1 MDKPKRISRTIEYQ
15 SPWVNLYVDK
25 VSFPNGRIIDRHHL
39 LDFERPSVAAV
50 VDDPGGR
57 ILFVR
62 IPRYTTG
69 SSEWE
74 IPAGNME
81 KGESVF
87 AAAKREVFEE
97 TGYLSQDFVH
107 LYTYSPLNGI
117 SNKVF
122 HVVRC
127 KAAQQTKEPDSSEV
141 QAIRWFTTTEIRD
154 MINNQEISD
163 GFTLTALLLCRF

>member
-1 MDKPKRISRTIEYQ
+1 MEKPKIISRTIEYQ

-39 LDFERPSVAAV
+39 LDFELPSVAAV
-50 VDDPGGR
+50 VEDPDGR

-62 IPRYTTG
+62 VPRYTTG
-69 SSEWE
+69 NSEWE

-81 KGESVF
+81 NGESMF

-97 TGYLSQDFVH
+97 TGYLSQDFEH
-107 LYTYSPLNGI
+107 LYTYYPMNGI

-127 KAAQQTKEPDSSEV
+127 KATQQIKAPDSSEV
-141 QAIRWFTTTEIRD
+141 QAIRWFTTDQIRE
-154 MINNQEISD
+154 MINNREISD
-163 GFTLTALLLCRF
+163 GFTLTAILL

>member
-1 MDKPKRISRTIEYQ
+1 MEKPKRISRTIEYQ
-15 SPWVNLYVDK
+15 SPWVNLFIDK
-25 VSFPNGRIIDRHHL
+25 VCFPNGRIIDRHHL
-39 LDFERPSVAAV
+39 LDFELPSVAVV
-50 VDDPGGR
+50 VDDPRGR

-62 IPRYTTG
+62 VPRYATG

-87 AAAKREVFEE
+87 TAAKREVIEE
-97 TGYLSQDFVH
+97 TGYLSQDLKH
-107 LYTYSPLNGI
+107 LYTYYPMNGI

-127 KAAQQTKEPDSSEV
+127 KAVQQFKAPDLSEV
-141 QAIRWFTTTEIRD
+141 QAIRWFTTAEIRD
-154 MINNQEISD
+154 MINNREISD
-163 GFTLTALLLCRF
+163 GFTLTALLLRGL

>member
-1 MDKPKRISRTIEYQ
+1 MEKPKRISRTIEYQ

-25 VSFPNGRIIDRHHL
+25 VSFPNGRIIDHQHL
-39 LDFERPSVAAV
+39 LDFELPSVAAV
-50 VDDPGGR
+50 VEDPRGR

-69 SSEWE
+69 SSESE

-97 TGYLSQDFVH
+97 TGYLSQDFEH
-107 LYTYSPLNGI
+107 LYTYYPMNGI

-127 KAAQQTKEPDSSEV
+127 IATQQIKAPDPSEV
-141 QAIRWFTTTEIRD
+141 QAIRWFTTAQIRD
-154 MINNQEISD
+154 MINNREISD
-163 GFTLTALLLCRF
+163 GFTLTALLI

>member
-1 MDKPKRISRTIEYQ
+1 MGKPKSISRTIEYQ

-25 VSFPNGRIIDRHHL
+25 VSFPNGRIIERHHL
-39 LDFERPSVAAV
+39 LDFELPSVAAV

-69 SSEWE
+69 NSEWE

-87 AAAKREVFEE
+87 AAAKREVLEE
-97 TGYLSQDFVH
+97 SGYLSQDFVL
-107 LYTYSPLNGI
+107 LYTYYPMNGI

-122 HVVRC
+122 HIVRG
-127 KAAQQTKEPDSSEV
+127 KATQQIKAPDSSEV
-141 QAIRWFTTTEIRD
+141 QTIRWFTTAQIRD
-154 MINNQEISD
+154 MINHREISD

>member
-1 MDKPKRISRTIEYQ
+1 MEKPKRISRTIEYQ

-39 LDFERPSVAAV
+39 LDFELPSIAALV
-50 VDDPGGR
+50 NDPRGR

-74 IPAGNME
+74 IPAGNLE

-87 AAAKREVFEE
+87 GAVKREVLEE
-97 TGYLSQDFVH
+97 TGYLSQDFEH
-107 LYTYSPLNGI
+107 LYTYYPMNGI

-122 HVVRC
+122 HVVHC
-127 KAAQQTKEPDSSEV
+127 KAAQQIKAPDSSEI
-141 QAIRWFTTTEIRD
+141 QAIRWFTTAEIRY
-154 MINNQEISD
+154 MINNREISD
-163 GFTLTALLLCRF
+163 GFTLTALLL

>member
-1 MDKPKRISRTIEYQ
+1 MEKPKRISRTIKYQ

-25 VSFPNGRIIDRHHL
+25 VSFPNGRIIDHHHL
-39 LDFERPSVAAV
+39 LDFELASVAAV

-62 IPRYTTG
+62 VPRYTTG

-97 TGYLSQDFVH
+97 TGYLSQDFEH
-107 LYTYSPLNGI
+107 LYTYYPMNGI

-127 KAAQQTKEPDSSEV
+127 KAAQQIKAPDSSEV
-141 QAIRWFTTTEIRD
+141 QAIRWFTTAQIRD
-154 MINNQEISD
+154 MINNREISD
-163 GFTLTALLLCRF
+163 GFTLTALLL